1 MALEGLYV
9 PISAS
14 WYPALRSELLSFP
27 AGKHDDQ
34 VDALGLVGQ
43 LLDQMSNG
51 EKTAAPE
58 QPANRSGY
66 SAYEADRSDNEWIT
80 Y

>member
-1 MALEGLYV
+1 MYGPTPDRICPVSSAQ
-9 PISAS
+9 PIGFHCFTRSQNAS
-14 WYPALRSELLSFP
+14 
-27 AGKHDDQ
+27 
-34 VDALGLVGQ
+34 GLVGQ

-51 EKTAAPE
+51 EKIAAPE